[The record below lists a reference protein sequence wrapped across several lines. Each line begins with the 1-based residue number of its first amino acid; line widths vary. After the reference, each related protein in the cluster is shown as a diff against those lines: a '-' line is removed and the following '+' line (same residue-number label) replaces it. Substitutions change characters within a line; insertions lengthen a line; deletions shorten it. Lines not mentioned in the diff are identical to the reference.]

1 MSDTLDK
8 LEAAVSGKDEQA
20 MIDIVLN
27 NTTSERVKLRE
38 DYKAKTGRELLDDFK
53 NSFGEGDFFDT
64 VTGVFKSPAE
74 YDADLL
80 NKAMKGIGSDKDI
93 ITEVLCFRNQKRI
106 NEIKAKYQ
114 EKYGKDLVAE
124 IKSET
129 SGDYQKIVMNILE
142 GTRGSNEQADTQKC
156 GEIADELY
164 KAGEGKTGTD
174 EATFIKYFTSLSAA
188 ELLIVCK
195 EYHKKYKK
203 NILDVV
209 ESEFGGNEKKLL
221 TVMLYSLYSPSEFF
235 AKQIMDS
242 IKGAGTDDAKLI
254 RSIISRYSIDMKKVK
269 KYFKKMYNKELL
281 DEVKDDVSGNYGKIL
296 EALINKH
303 D

>member
-1 MSDTLDK
+1 MTDELDQ
-8 LEAAVSGKDEQA
+8 LQEAVNSKNENYF
-20 MIDIVLN
+20 IDLSIN
-27 NTTSERVKLRE
+27 KTNAERVKLRE
-38 DYKAKTGRELLDDFK
+38 DYKAKFGHDLIEDFEK
-53 NSFGEGDFFDT
+53 NFKSEFLET
-64 VTGVFKSPAE
+64 LVGVFKTPAE

-80 NKAMKGIGSDKDI
+80 YQAMKGIGSDKNI
-93 ITEVLCFRNQKRI
+93 ITEVLCFRNIDRI
-106 NEIKAKYQ
+106 NQIKEKFN

-129 SGDYQKIVMNILE
+129 SGDYQKIVMRLLE
-142 GTRGSNEQADTQKC
+142 GDRTQAESADVQKC
-156 GEIADELY
+156 SSIAEELY
-164 KAGEGKTGTD
+164 KAGEGKLGTD
-174 EATFIKYFTSLSAA
+174 ESVFIKHFTSLAPS

-203 NILDVV
+203 N
-209 ESEFGGNEKKLL
+209 GNEKNLL
-221 TVMLYSLYSPSEFF
+221 TVILYSLFSPSEFF
-235 AKQIMDS
+235 AKQIMES
-242 IKGAGTDDAKLI
+242 IKGVGTDNSKLI

-281 DEVKDDVSGNYGKIL
+281 DEVKDDVSGSYGKIL

>member
-80 NKAMKGIGSDKDI
+80 YKAMKGIGSDKDI
-93 ITEVLCFRNQKRI
+93 ITEVLCFRNPERI
-106 NEIKAKYQ
+106 NQIKEKFQ

-129 SGDYQKIVMNILE
+129 SGDYQKIVLKLLE
-142 GTRGSNEQADTQKC
+142 GDRTQDGKADVEKC
-156 GEIADELY
+156 SGIADELY
-164 KAGEGKTGTD
+164 KAGEGKIGTD
-174 EATFIKYFTSLSAA
+174 ESIFIKYFTSLSPN

-203 NILDVV
+203 NMLDVI
-209 ESEFGGNEKKLL
+209 ENEFGGNEKKLL
-221 TVMLYSLYSPSEFF
+221 TVMLYALFSPSEFF
-235 AKQIMDS
+235 AKQIMES
-242 IKGAGTDDAKLI
+242 IKGIGTDDVKLI
-254 RSIISRYSIDMKKVK
+254 RSVITRYSIDMKKVK

-281 DEVKDDVSGNYGKIL
+281 DEVKDDVNGSYGRIL